1 MQTVPSLVGTSTAI
15 AAAASGLVFGQSI
28 NPSDTFDHEIPIR
41 TRAKGRG
48 HKRAISVDEALSTPL
63 SSLSRLSILPSR
75 RPVTSCAA
83 AATASGG
90 CELHAVAGPGR
101 RQSSRPP
108 ISLRQRPQPLQV
120 TASNTSSR
128 YPSLGGDGWSLI
140 PHSSIQEEPKESTA
154 STNSWFR
161 RLSLRPLSQQES
173 SRSSTLADST
183 SFTLSHGSGASI
195 LPGSISTSKPPAP
208 NKLVKRSIS
217 KQKRAEEGPDRNSK
231 GQLPILRRPATSHQ
245 RSATLQQFRADI
257 DVACSTPHPK
267 YSFDEPL
274 RPEELLGASPI
285 QGVDQSLRN
294 RRAATRFGWTSF
306 FHTKTSEIEP
316 KAKTH
321 RRIGSQGDAASRGK
335 GNVPKRINPAPS
347 LSHSAGA
354 YLVKPRMVSPPSTV
368 SGSFVSRHAAEGI
381 GGGGRRPKDGMDFPP
396 HFEAAAEA
404 DPAASTRSRRS
415 FSCSFSHTPNWP
427 SSRRTSTSTSLRRSN
442 QTATPQDCGSD
453 QQRYVSAAPL
463 AAGGARSA
471 VGRGPLENGLTD
483 VKSPPTLV
491 SHHHHHHHQQ
501 QQQHIGLA
509 LALDSTAAVPRP
521 ARRRNASSP
530 PAPPSN
536 LPGLYADSSRLAASP
551 AIGRGASYSMRSNHQ
566 PSGSTSSSSA
576 GAAVLQRRGSHYE
589 KFLALD
595 GLRGDARD
603 LNSGDEYDTD
613 HRSDAIFDSVYTT
626 GSGRVRAVETPL
638 ESLYDDSPPRTGG
651 IKKPK
656 RSSIQELLDHTWN
669 ENSKIMEEDEMS
681 ATPSRAA
688 RTHQHRRELK
698 DDARLGSE
706 LSAPSHPR
714 RDAQIDGGRSCL
726 NEDSDEDWTRDE
738 NDALFTTWLS
748 PSNGNSLRSKNG
760 SINPNVRLALA
771 SIEGNSLT
779 GSRPGILVRGESSL
793 SSLFDWSEPSAH
805 DKLNSHG
812 GALRP
817 QTAYDKEHGDP
828 RGGRSVVRK
837 GPVPMHVRS
846 QSVPI
851 VNERVEDAKIPGSK
865 YSTWGLGAKGVSED
879 WDEDFDF
886 AGDNNGQG
894 DKENHDVFAVPESIR
909 ASQPSVRAHSGQI
922 REFSLLVNDLKRLCR
937 HGRELNM
944 LDGDQKTLWKEAE
957 GIIALAS
964 PDEDQ
969 THLQDDD
976 EDDDDD
982 HSGSS
987 VYMDAFELSNSL
999 PAEEKRIEM
1008 PAGILKSAVLERN
1021 EPVMSKTAVVRERPS
1036 PRRRSVFSS
1045 EDDVFGPNWPLTDER
1060 PRSNRTS
1067 RPRTPENLTTKPQLD
1082 VNVVVR
1088 SVVETMQNR
1097 YLTPT
1102 TETSSARDPQ
1112 KSYNA
1117 TNRMHFDTNSLKA
1130 LVRRAGELRD
1140 ILADMIRQA
1149 DQLTQSPVCTP
1160 RHERNIDSSPAF
1172 TRVFDDPGSSP
1183 ARRSVRTRDTF
1194 EYSPGSASP
1203 SNMGRR
1209 VPLMTVN

>member
-1 MQTVPSLVGTSTAI
+1 MMQTVPSLVGTSTAI

-41 TRAKGRG
+41 IRAKGRG
-48 HKRAISVDEALSTPL
+48 HKRAISVDEALPTPL

-83 AATASGG
+83 AATTSGG
-90 CELHAVAGPGR
+90 CELHAVAGPTR

-108 ISLRQRPQPLQV
+108 LSLRQRPQPLQV
-120 TASNTSSR
+120 TPSNTSSR
-128 YPSLGGDGWSLI
+128 YPSLGGDGWSLV
-140 PHSSIQEEPKESTA
+140 PHPSIQEEPKESSA

-183 SFTLSHGSGASI
+183 SFTFSHGSGAPI
-195 LPGSISTSKPPAP
+195 LPVFTSTSKPPAP

-217 KQKRAEEGPDRNSK
+217 KQTRAEEGPGRNSK
-231 GQLPILRRPATSHQ
+231 GQLPTLRRPATSHQ

-285 QGVDQSLRN
+285 QDVDQSLRS
-294 RRAATRFGWTSF
+294 RRAATRFGWISF
-306 FHTKTSEIEP
+306 FHTKTDEIEP

-321 RRIGSQGDAASRGK
+321 GRVSSQSDAASRSK
-335 GNVPKRINPAPS
+335 GNVSKRINPAPS

-354 YLVKPRMVSPPSTV
+354 YLIKPRMVSPPSTV

-404 DPAASTRSRRS
+404 DMATSTRSRRS

-427 SSRRTSTSTSLRRSN
+427 SSRRTSMSTSLRRSN
-442 QTATPQDCGSD
+442 RTATPHDCGND
-453 QQRYVSAAPL
+453 QQRYVSAPL
-463 AAGGARSA
+463 AGSARSA
-471 VGRGPLENGLTD
+471 VGRGPLENSLTE
-483 VKSPPTLV
+483 VKSLPTPV
-491 SHHHHHHHQQ
+491 SHHHHHH
-501 QQQHIGLA
+501 QHIGLA

-521 ARRRNASSP
+521 ARRRNVSSP

-536 LPGLYADSSRLAASP
+536 LLGLDADSSRLAASP
-551 AIGRGASYSMRSNHQ
+551 AIGSGASYSMRSNHQ

-589 KFLALD
+589 RFLALD

-613 HRSDAIFDSVYTT
+613 HKSDAIFDSVYTT
-626 GSGRVRAVETPL
+626 GSGRVRSVETPL

-656 RSSIQELLDHTWN
+656 RSSIQELLDHTWS

-681 ATPSRAA
+681 ATPGRAA
-688 RTHQHRRELK
+688 RTHHQHRREPK

-706 LSAPSHPR
+706 SSAPSDPR
-714 RDAQIDGGRSCL
+714 RDTQHDGGRSSL
-726 NEDSDEDWTRDE
+726 NEDFDEDWTQE
-738 NDALFTTWLS
+738 GNDALFTAWLS
-748 PSNGNSLRSKNG
+748 PSNGNSLRSNNG

-771 SIEGNSLT
+771 SIEGNSST
-779 GSRPGILVRGESSL
+779 GSRPGLLPRGESSL
-793 SSLFDWSEPSAH
+793 NSLFDWSEPSAH
-805 DKLNSHG
+805 DKLNPHG

-817 QTAYDKEHGDP
+817 QTAYNKEHGDP

-851 VNERVEDAKIPGSK
+851 VHERVEDAKLPGSK

-886 AGDNNGQG
+886 AGENDGQG

-909 ASQPSVRAHSGQI
+909 ASQPSVKAHSGQI

-969 THLQDDD
+969 AHLQDDD
-976 EDDDDD
+976 DDDH

-987 VYMDAFELSNSL
+987 VYMDAFELSSSL
-999 PAEEKRIEM
+999 PVEEKRIEM

-1045 EDDVFGPNWPLTDER
+1045 EDDVFGSNWPLTDER
-1060 PRSNRTS
+1060 PRSNRPS
-1067 RPRTPENLTTKPQLD
+1067 RPRTPENRTTKPQLD
-1082 VNVVVR
+1082 VNVVVL
-1088 SVVETMQNR
+1088 SVVETMQNC
-1097 YLTPT
+1097 YLKPT
-1102 TETSSARDPQ
+1102 AETSSARDPQ

-1117 TNRMHFDTNSLKA
+1117 ANRMHFDTNSLKA

-1140 ILADMIRQA
+1140 TLADMIRQA
-1149 DQLTQSPVCTP
+1149 DQLTQSPACTP
-1160 RHERNIDSSPAF
+1160 RHERNMDSSPAF

-1194 EYSPGSASP
+1194 ECSPGSSSP

-1209 VPLMTVN
+1209 LPLMTVN

>member
-28 NPSDTFDHEIPIR
+28 NPNDTFDHEIPIR

-48 HKRAISVDEALSTPL
+48 HKRAISVDEALPTPF

-90 CELHAVAGPGR
+90 CELHAVAGPAR
-101 RQSSRPP
+101 RHSSRPP
-108 ISLRQRPQPLQV
+108 LSLRQRPQPLQV
-120 TASNTSSR
+120 TPSNTSSR
-128 YPSLGGDGWSLI
+128 YPSLGGDGWSLM
-140 PHSSIQEEPKESTA
+140 PHSSTQEEPKESSA

-183 SFTLSHGSGASI
+183 SFTFSHGSCSSI
-195 LPGSISTSKPPAP
+195 LPGSVSTSKPPAP

-217 KQKRAEEGPDRNSK
+217 KQKRAEVGPDRNSK
-231 GQLPILRRPATSHQ
+231 GQLPTLRRPATSHQ
-245 RSATLQQFRADI
+245 RSATLQQLRADI

-267 YSFDEPL
+267 YSFDKPL

-285 QGVDQSLRN
+285 QDVDQSLRN
-294 RRAATRFGWTSF
+294 RRAPTRFGWTSF
-306 FHTKTSEIEP
+306 FHTKTCEIEL
-316 KAKTH
+316 KAKTLG
-321 RRIGSQGDAASRGK
+321 RIGSQGDAASRRK
-335 GNVPKRINPAPS
+335 GNVSKRIYSAPS

-354 YLVKPRMVSPPSTV
+354 YLVKPRMVSPPLTV
-368 SGSFVSRHAAEGI
+368 SGSSVSRHAAEGI
-381 GGGGRRPKDGMDFPP
+381 DSGGRRPKSSTDFPP
-396 HFEAAAEA
+396 HFRAVAEA

-442 QTATPQDCGSD
+442 RAATPQECGSD
-453 QQRYVSAAPL
+453 QQRYVSATPL
-463 AAGGARSA
+463 AAGGARSG

-483 VKSPPTLV
+483 VKSPPTPV
-491 SHHHHHHHQQ
+491 SHHHH
-501 QQQHIGLA
+501 QHIGLA
-509 LALDSTAAVPRP
+509 LALDSTAAVPRST
-521 ARRRNASSP
+521 RRRNASSP

-536 LPGLYADSSRLAASP
+536 LPGLYSDSSRLAASP
-551 AIGRGASYSMRSNHQ
+551 AIGHGASYSMRSNHR
-566 PSGSTSSSSA
+566 PSGSTLSSPA

-589 KFLALD
+589 RFLASD
-595 GLRGDARD
+595 GLCGDARD

-613 HRSDAIFDSVYTT
+613 HKSDAIFDSVYTT
-626 GSGRVRAVETPL
+626 SSGRVRAVETPL

-681 ATPSRAA
+681 ATPGRAA
-688 RTHQHRRELK
+688 RTHHQHGREPK
-698 DDARLGSE
+698 DDARLGFES
-706 LSAPSHPR
+706 SAPSEPR
-714 RDAQIDGGRSCL
+714 REVQLDGGRSSL

-738 NDALFTTWLS
+738 NDALFTAWLS

-771 SIEGNSLT
+771 SIEGNSST
-779 GSRPGILVRGESSL
+779 DSRPGFLARGESSL

-805 DKLNSHG
+805 DKLNPHG

-828 RGGRSVVRK
+828 RGGRSIVRK

-851 VNERVEDAKIPGSK
+851 VHERVEDAKLPGSK

-909 ASQPSVRAHSGQI
+909 ASQPSVKAHSGQI

-969 THLQDDD
+969 THLRD
-976 EDDDDD
+976 DDDDD

-987 VYMDAFELSNSL
+987 VYMDAFELSSSL
-999 PAEEKRIEM
+999 SVEEKRIEM
-1008 PAGILKSAVLERN
+1008 PVGILKSAVLERN

-1036 PRRRSVFSS
+1036 PRRRSVFAS

-1060 PRSNRTS
+1060 PRSNRPPS
-1067 RPRTPENLTTKPQLD
+1067 QPRTPENRTTKPQLD

-1140 ILADMIRQA
+1140 TLADMIRQA
-1149 DQLTQSPVCTP
+1149 DQLTQSPMCTP

-1183 ARRSVRTRDTF
+1183 GRRSVRTRDTF
-1194 EYSPGSASP
+1194 EYSPGSSSP